1 MTTGISSRVLLA
13 ALAFCGTTAASADD
27 ATRVTRDADAIVYV
41 GELSAAANSEVQ
53 AILDAE
59 PGVQWLHITS
69 GGGEVNLGIDLGEL
83 VRARGLNIKVVDYC
97 ASSCANYVFPAGRR
111 KLLPADT
118 AVVWHG
124 STLQAGVGDPDRMD
138 LAEAEAQLGRA
149 FTGEEKA
156 QLAAQM
162 RSYFEGITRRQD
174 ALYRALDIDQRI
186 TVFGQDIGCD
196 CEWTISAADM
206 ARFGVTGVEAA
217 DGYGGHLAPKGK
229 PIRLLRLDDHP
240 AYAAALDA
248 RVGAAPTP
256 APSPLPGT
264 TP

>member
-13 ALAFCGTTAASADD
+13 ALAFCGITTTASADD

-41 GELSAAANSEVQ
+41 GDLSAAANREVH

-83 VRARGLNIKVVDYC
+83 VRARGLNVKVIDYC

-111 KLLPADT
+111 KLLPADA

-124 STLQAGVGDPDRMD
+124 STLQAGVGDPDSMD
-138 LAEAEAQLGRA
+138 LTEAEAQLGRE

-162 RSYFEGITRRQD
+162 RSYFAGITRRQE
-174 ALYRALDIDQRI
+174 ALYRALGIDPRI

-217 DGYGGHLAPKGK
+217 DGYGGHLTPKGK
-229 PIRLLRLDDHP
+229 PIELLRLDDHP

-248 RVGAAPTP
+248 RLGA